1 MSRCGRFG
9 LIAGL
14 ALIVAACG
22 QSAPNASQNEDEN
35 EVLAA
40 TESFK
45 VFGDYE
51 LHFNALTTD
60 QLNEQMA
67 TEHGIVRSKNRAL
80 LNVSV
85 LKNQGIGVPMPVS
98 AEVRASARNLTAQ
111 LRNLP
116 VREIRDG
123 DAIYYIAETPVDNA
137 ESLIFTVEATPE
149 SETEPLRVS
158 FQKQF
163 FVDE

>member
-1 MSRCGRFG
+1 MAIVKRFS

-14 ALIVAACG
+14 SVLLMGCG
-22 QSAPNASQNEDEN
+22 PSGNGAQGNNQE

-45 VFGDYE
+45 DFGDYV

-60 QLNEQMA
+60 KIDEAMA
-67 TEHGIVRSKNRAL
+67 AEHGVVRSRNRAL

-85 LKNQGIGVPMPVS
+85 LRNQGIGLAMAVP
-98 AEVRASARNLTAQ
+98 AEVTASSRNLTAQ

-116 VREIRDG
+116 MREVREQ
-123 DAIYYIAETPVDNA
+123 DAIYYIAEFAIDNA
-137 ESLIFTVEATPE
+137 ESLIFTVRATPE
-149 SETEPLRVS
+149 GSNETLEVS

-163 FVDE
+163 FIED

>member
-1 MSRCGRFG
+1 MAIIKRFG
-9 LIAGL
+9 LFAGL
-14 ALIVAACG
+14 SVLLVGCG
-22 QSAPNASQNEDEN
+22 PSGTGAQSDNQQEI
-35 EVLAA
+35 LGA

-45 VFGDYE
+45 DFGDYV

-60 QLNEQMA
+60 QIAEAMA
-67 TEHGIVRSKNRAL
+67 AEHGVVRSRNRAL

-85 LKNQGIGVPMPVS
+85 LRNQNVGLATAVA
-98 AEVRASARNLTAQ
+98 AEVTASSRNLTAQ

-116 VREIRDG
+116 MREVREG
-123 DAIYYIAETPVDNA
+123 DAIYYIAEFAIDNA

-149 SETEPLRVS
+149 GSTETLEVS

-163 FVDE
+163 FIED